1 MINSEEYLKE
11 LPFWNNLSDS
21 ERKQL
26 CASAVIKSYDKG
38 QEIHGSG
45 NDCLGMIYIISGEIR
60 IYILSEEGREI
71 TLFRLENGE
80 VCVLSAS
87 CVLSQLTF
95 ETQICA
101 EKKTELLIV
110 NSSVLSSLAEKNIY
124 VRCYM
129 YELIAERFSSV
140 MWIMQQILFL
150 GFDRRLANFLV
161 RECAKNG
168 RNEINMTHEQIA
180 KDLGSAREVVARML
194 KRFSAEGLVEIRRG
208 SIIVKD
214 IDALESLAELVK
226 IHE

>member
-1 MINSEEYLKE
+1 M
-11 LPFWNNLSDS
+11 
-21 ERKQL
+21 R
-26 CASAVIKSYDKG
+26 VIGVMRSV
-38 QEIHGSG
+38 E
-45 NDCLGMIYIISGEIR
+45 
-60 IYILSEEGREI
+60 
-71 TLFRLENGE
+71 
-80 VCVLSAS
+80 
-87 CVLSQLTF
+87 LTF

-101 EKKTELLIV
+101 EKETELLIV

-214 IDALESLAELVK
+214 IDALESLA
-226 IHE
+226 